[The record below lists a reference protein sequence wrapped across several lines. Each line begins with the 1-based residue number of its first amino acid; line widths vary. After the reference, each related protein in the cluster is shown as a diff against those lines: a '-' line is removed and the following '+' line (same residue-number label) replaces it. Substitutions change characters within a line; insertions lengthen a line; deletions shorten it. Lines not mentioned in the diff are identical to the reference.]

1 MRHSRSQFKHSLRV
15 CKNIKNTIIADNIAA
30 NLCKKDDRAFCGEIK
45 KMINSKIKLPSM
57 VGNAN
62 GNDAINTM
70 WQEHYSNIFNSVKGS
85 SCEDIHAA
93 MCMEHIVFDRDMI
106 DTLVKSR
113 TLSQICPAISL
124 RVWMA

>member
-1 MRHSRSQFKHSLRV
+1 MYLVYSVNGYK
-15 CKNIKNTIIADNIAA
+15 II
-30 NLCKKDDRAFCGEIK
+30 
-45 KMINSKIKLPSM
+45 SKIKLPSM

-62 GNDAINTM
+62 GNDAINTI

-106 DTLVKSR
+106 VSG
-113 TLSQICPAISL
+113 SGWPNQ
-124 RVWMA
+124 